1 MKHIKMYIEIL
12 FIESSSLFNN
22 TYRRIQKIFQ
32 VSLGG
37 SQNDLDNVKPNDV
50 AIDPQ
55 KSNGTKDQT
64 PLAPI
69 MSGTTKE
76 SRIESIALNT
86 EDIEFAF
93 RCHPKVQRILSE
105 KMYREYSQCNII
117 LTINELQAQCDVNH
131 SKTKMNDKA
140 WPILRRTSSV

>member
-1 MKHIKMYIEIL
+1 M
-12 FIESSSLFNN
+12 FNN
-22 TYRRIQKIFQ
+22 TYKRIQKIFQ
-32 VSLGG
+32 ASFGD
-37 SQNDLDNVKPNDV
+37 SQNGLDDFEPNDV
-50 AIDPQ
+50 VSHPQ

-64 PLAPI
+64 RLTPI

-76 SRIESIALNT
+76 SRIESSVLNT

-117 LTINELQAQCDVNH
+117 LTVNELQAQCDINH
-131 SKTKMNDKA
+131 SKSQMNDKA